1 MPESP
6 LSDRAVRIAAAAEAL
21 TRAGRT
27 RTPIATLTT
36 HWPELDEGGA
46 YAIARASEAL
56 RAEPR
61 VGYKLGYTSAAMRAQ
76 MGVDQPNY
84 GVLTAA
90 TRVAHDGQLAMAEL
104 IHPLVE
110 PEIAF
115 VMAAD
120 VPDPAGTAAAVG
132 SVHAALEIVDTRYE
146 AYKFKAADNIA
157 DNSSAARFVIGP
169 AMALPPGSDLAA
181 LPVQLW
187 ADGELLGEGRGADAL
202 GHPLTALTWLA
213 ERLLKAGA
221 LLRAGDVVLTGGL
234 TRAHPARSGRHFT
247 ARVGEA
253 AQGGGE
259 VTLRFV

>member
-1 MPESP
+1 MSEAQTPPAE
-6 LSDRAVRIAAAAEAL
+6 RVAAAAEAL
-21 TRAGRT
+21 LHARQTRQ
-27 RTPIATLTT
+27 PIATLTT
-36 HWPELDEGGA
+36 HWPELDEAGA
-46 YAIARASEAL
+46 YAIARATEAL
-56 RAEPR
+56 RGEAR

-84 GVLTAA
+84 GVLTAP
-90 TRVAHDGQLAMAEL
+90 TRVVHGGLLAMAEL

-120 VPDPAGTAAAVG
+120 VPDPAGTAAAVA

-146 AYKFKAADNIA
+146 AYRFKAADNIA

-169 AMALPPGSDLAA
+169 AMALLPGCDLAG
-181 LPVQLW
+181 LPVRLW
-187 ADGELLGEGRGADAL
+187 ADGELLGEGSGADAL

-213 ERLLKAGA
+213 ERLRRDGA
-221 LLRAGDVVLTGGL
+221 MLRAGDVVLTGGL
-234 TRAHPARSGRHFT
+234 TRAHPARAGMNFR
-247 ARVGEA
+247 AQVGDP

-259 VTLRFV
+259 VVLRFV